1 MLLYVQNTEYNIV
14 IMLSLECQCQCRCLD
29 LPGPLVEGV
38 GVELPLDHVPGVGLV
53 TVDHVRDIWAGGGR
67 PGLDH
72 VDCDGLRCRIQ
83 TVHLLLALALIRL
96 GLVDWPDN

>member
-14 IMLSLECQCQCRCLD
+14 IMLSLECQCQCQCLD
-29 LPGPLVEGV
+29 LPGPLVEAV
-38 GVELPLDHVPGVGLV
+38 GVELPLDDVPGVRLV
-53 TVDHVRDIWAGGGR
+53 AVDDVRDVRAGGGR

-72 VDCDGLRCRIQ
+72 VDCDGLRCRLQ
-83 TVHLLLALALIRL
+83 AVHLLLALVRL